1 MKCDEEKRREQI
13 ALFRYGVI
21 ADLIHLPRGKGS
33 GLYDK
38 LRDKAD
44 RDWEIPFTL
53 RRRIAVE
60 TMREWLTA
68 YRKGGF
74 DALSPKVRRD
84 NGVTRAIPQH
94 VADLLV
100 ETKEA
105 NRKLSVPLLIDRVV
119 AEHELPEGV
128 ELKPATVHRLLA
140 RHGLNRKPAGEPT
153 SKDKR
158 HFAFDKAGELWMS
171 DVMHGPRVVGE
182 HGRKRKTYLIGLI
195 DDATRVVPY
204 AAFAFGENTA
214 SLLPVMEQAVRR
226 RGVPKRLYVDNG
238 SAFRS
243 KHLALVCAK
252 LGVTLIHAR
261 PHQPAGKG
269 KQERFFRTV
278 RMRLI
283 PTLSEQDHKSL
294 GALNRRLWGWVEGE
308 YHHTPHRGLGGD
320 TPLDRW
326 AMCSDE
332 VRLADADVGE
342 LFLFEQK
349 RKVAKDRTVSLD
361 GVLYEV
367 DALLVGETVTLR
379 YDPSKKGRPVQVWHE
394 GKRVELAKP
403 VNAYANCFV
412 KRRTARQ
419 LYQVDGPS
427 PVEPGEGLRLRDFD
441 DGGDDGDQ
449 RDDGDDNREGA

>member
-1 MKCDEEKRREQI
+1 MNFDDQERREQI

-38 LRDKAD
+38 LREKSD

-53 RRRIAVE
+53 RRRLATE
-60 TMREWLTA
+60 TMRDWLTA

-74 DALSPKVRRD
+74 DTLKPKIRKD
-84 NGVTRAIPQH
+84 NGLTRAIPQR
-94 VADLLV
+94 VADLIV

-105 NRKLSVPLLIDRVV
+105 HRELSVPLLLDKVA
-119 AEHELPEGV
+119 AEHDLPEGL

-140 RHGLNRKPAGEPT
+140 RHGLNRRPAGEPT

-158 HFAFDKAGELWMS
+158 RFSFEKAGEMWMS
-171 DVMHGPRVVGE
+171 DVMHGPRVVSE
-182 HGRKRKTYLIGLI
+182 HGRKRKTYLIALI

-204 AAFAFGENTA
+204 AAFAFSENTA
-214 SLLPVMEQAVRR
+214 SLLPVLEQAVRR
-226 RGVPKRLYVDNG
+226 RGLPKRLYVDNG

-243 KHLALVCAK
+243 KHLALVCAM
-252 LGVTLIHAR
+252 LSITLIHAR
-261 PHQPAGKG
+261 PYQPAGKG
-269 KQERFFRTV
+269 KIERFLRTV
-278 RMRLI
+278 RMRLL
-283 PTLSEQDHKSL
+283 PTLTADDFKSL
-294 GALNRRLWGWVEGE
+294 VALNRKLWGWIEGE
-308 YHHTPHRGLGGD
+308 YHHTPHRGLSGD

-326 AMCSDE
+326 ATCSDE

-367 DALLVGETVTLR
+367 DAVLVGETVTLR
-379 YDPSKKGRPVQVWHE
+379 YDPAKKGRPVQVWRE
-394 GKRVELAKP
+394 GKRVQLAKP
-403 VNAYANCFV
+403 LDAYANCFV
-412 KRRTARQ
+412 KRSSNRN
-419 LYQVDGPS
+419 LLEVSS
-427 PVEPGEGLRLRDFD
+427 PPDEPAEGLRLRDF
-441 DGGDDGDQ
+441 
-449 RDDGDDNREGA
+449 RDDRDEEGV

>member
-1 MKCDEEKRREQI
+1 MKSDDEKRREQI

-38 LRDKAD
+38 LREKSA
-44 RDWEIPFTL
+44 RDWEIPFTR
-53 RRRIAVE
+53 RRRIAEE
-60 TMREWLTA
+60 TMRGWLSA

-74 DALSPKVRRD
+74 EALRPKVRSD
-84 NGVTRAIPQH
+84 NGLTRAIPRA
-94 VADLLV
+94 VADLIV
-100 ETKEA
+100 ETKETHRA
-105 NRKLSVPLLIDRVV
+105 LSVPLLIEKVMR
-119 AEHELPEGV
+119 EHELPEGM
-128 ELKPATVHRLLA
+128 ELKSATVHRLLA
-140 RHGLNRKPAGEPT
+140 RHGLNRKPASAPT

-158 HFAFDKAGELWMS
+158 RFAFDKAGEMWMS

-182 HGRKRKTYLIGLI
+182 HGRKRKTYLIALL

-204 AAFAFGENTA
+204 TAFAFSENTA
-214 SLLPVMEQAVRR
+214 SLLPVLEQAVRR

-243 KHLALVCAK
+243 KHLALVCAM
-252 LGVTLIHAR
+252 LSITLIHAR
-261 PHQPAGKG
+261 PYQPAGKG
-269 KQERFFRTV
+269 KVERFLRTV
-278 RMRLI
+278 RMRLLA
-283 PTLSEQDHKSL
+283 TLAADDLKSL
-294 GALNRRLWGWVEGE
+294 AALNRKLWGWVEGE
-308 YHHTPHRGLGGD
+308 YHHTPHRGLDGD

-326 AMCSDE
+326 AMRSDE

-367 DALLVGETVTLR
+367 DAVLVGETVTLR
-379 YDPSKKGRPVQVWHE
+379 YDPSKKGRPVQVWHA

-403 VNAYANCFV
+403 VDAYANCFV
-412 KRRTARQ
+412 KRRSETSP
-419 LYQVDGPS
+419 YEVDGPA
-427 PVEPGEGLRLRDFD
+427 PEAPAEGLRLRDFD
-441 DGGDDGDQ
+441 DEADGED
-449 RDDGDDNREGA
+449 A

>member
-1 MKCDEEKRREQI
+1 MNFDDQERREQI

-38 LRDKAD
+38 LREKSD

-53 RRRIAVE
+53 RRRLATE
-60 TMREWLTA
+60 TMRDWLTA

-74 DALSPKVRRD
+74 DTLKPKIRKD
-84 NGVTRAIPQH
+84 NGLTRAIPQR
-94 VADLLV
+94 VADLIV

-105 NRKLSVPLLIDRVV
+105 HRELSVPLLLDKVA
-119 AEHELPEGV
+119 AEHDLPEGL

-140 RHGLNRKPAGEPT
+140 RHGLNRKAAGEPT

-158 HFAFDKAGELWMS
+158 RFAFDKAGEMWMS
-171 DVMHGPRVVGE
+171 DVMHGPRVVSE
-182 HGRKRKTYLIGLI
+182 HGRKRKTYLIALI

-204 AAFAFGENTA
+204 AAFAFSENTA
-214 SLLPVMEQAVRR
+214 SLLPVLEQAVRR
-226 RGVPKRLYVDNG
+226 RGLPKRLYVDNG

-243 KHLALVCAK
+243 KHLALVCAM
-252 LGVTLIHAR
+252 LSITLIHAR
-261 PHQPAGKG
+261 PYQPAGKG
-269 KQERFFRTV
+269 KIERFLRTV
-278 RMRLI
+278 RMRLL
-283 PTLSEQDHKSL
+283 PTLSPDDFKSL
-294 GALNRRLWGWVEGE
+294 VALNRKLWGWIEGE
-308 YHHTPHRGLGGD
+308 YHHTPHRGLSGD

-326 AMCSDE
+326 ATCSDE

-367 DALLVGETVTLR
+367 DALLVGETETLR
-379 YDPSKKGRPVQVWHE
+379 YDPAKKGRPVQVWRE
-394 GKRVELAKP
+394 GKRVQLAKP
-403 VNAYANCFV
+403 LDAYANCFV
-412 KRRTARQ
+412 KRSSSRN
-419 LYQVDGPS
+419 LLEVSS
-427 PVEPGEGLRLRDFD
+427 PPDEPAEGLRLRDF
-441 DGGDDGDQ
+441 
-449 RDDGDDNREGA
+449 RDDSDEEGA